1 MLVLLPNLFLDS
13 ISLYLYFYCNL
24 ADVPMSMDM
33 MTGILIFELFA
44 LFSFQLDK
52 TRSFLLQSIFN
63 VNQQLRRKLQG
74 ATKQIHN

>member
-52 TRSFLLQSIFN
+52 TRSFLPQSIFN